1 MKIKIKKNKKDKE
14 YRLINSWDEVTLE
27 KWLQLVDLD
36 SGLKSQ
42 EAQKT
47 IEVLSTIPLDLINQ
61 LELKDVAV
69 IMGKIAELQKEKN
82 SSLKKKIEIEGK
94 VYGFHPDLDSI
105 TLGEWADLETYIK
118 DNMRNNLTKIMAILY
133 RPIVEET
140 ETGVYTIEAYDG
152 DIAIRTE
159 EMKKMK
165 AEEVQEALVFFY
177 HFVMVLLMTSESY
190 LMEVQKEMMMQSPQS
205 PSAKD
210 GAGSV

>member
-61 LELKDVAV
+61 LELKDVAI
-69 IMGKIAELQKEKN
+69 IMGKIAELQKGKN

-94 VYGFHPDLDSI
+94 AYGFHPDLDSI

-118 DNMRNNLTKIMAILY
+118 DNMKNNLPKIMAILY
-133 RPIVEET
+133 RPIVDET

-152 DIAIRTE
+152 DIAIRAE

-190 LMEVQKEMMMQSPQS
+190 LMELQKEMMMQSPQN